1 MTQANIVTTQD
12 GNFVQTD
19 DTDESP
25 PKIYVLPTTQKR
37 HRMRSSSVSLSG
49 TGRNERGEK
58 MGVLKTVQ
66 LHTRSQHVF
75 APVETLASAKE
86 RLLAEAV
93 DLGEVIS
100 RPLLVRRN
108 STSAPLSPLMD
119 ASTPAPL
126 PTPPEL
132 DLDQA
137 EEVAQVTFAPR
148 VNEATS
154 TPATT
159 QLVTPPP
166 SPKISS
172 KNPYIAT
179 FSLCLNEDSASITR
193 ETIQE
198 MLRDPIPP
206 KLVHFNAALRAL
218 HHTRRH
224 GEPLTEII
232 RLYNSMLDASVV
244 PNVETY
250 ETLILALTSRDLEVH
265 YAIRSLE
272 SRLKNGHFLFGRKES
287 STDIAICEARLAKL
301 KAEDNFGSA
310 MSLFESVLAVKG
322 INDFYQGVFTPLIR
336 SCAFHSNVN
345 AAIHV
350 FAQLERRNKPIDH
363 PVYRNMIT
371 TFSNARMFKQA
382 EEIFSEFLKQNAKRS
397 LSLYSD
403 PESSIQS
410 TRREQIKVWNAMIGA
425 YFRAERPE
433 KAIELL
439 ERMLASTAGDQFGPN
454 HIPIVTPSTFKVVI
468 VGFLQKG
475 DVSSALAWFE
485 RLLAQKESV
494 ANPYEGLGGKP
505 MRPDMAQWHEILN
518 GLSING
524 KVDDLNRFYAMMRS
538 LAVQD
543 RLDWRS
549 LDQLNI
555 YSANISNL
563 KHLDDEAALKILD
576 FMSEDIAAPSSKL
589 YIPEHLRLVSALAV
603 GFIQRGH
610 FLTAAELTR
619 KWYGTVYEINSTPS
633 SQVVQE
639 MQNDLKL
646 ITREI
651 STYAKCG
658 KGDLDF
664 RAASIIVQLH
674 TMLGLDITYKFGP
687 WCLHAYGLARLRDVI
702 DYSQLTPYD
711 WNLLLD
717 CAVKMESAA
726 LAGTKDLTTIPRY
739 AFKGVTSL
747 LEDLAH
753 QNLTFSD
760 LDEGLGG
767 RTIELLQAQLG
778 DAGCQ
783 ELFSRLDP
791 SYLEAFNHLHKIKYS
806 ALESALTQYH
816 AEPIMPIPTQVPIQE
831 LPPLTIN
838 MRLSDAIDLL
848 LKQKGP
854 RSVRERMEQAYNL
867 LKTKLMKQQ
876 AIDPFVV
883 AYLIQTCGRNNDLDK
898 IRELYTIG
906 QAILRCVLPERKL
919 AGWVY
924 LESSMII
931 ALGHSGNIDAAHV
944 HRLRI
949 LDQGCTPTADAY
961 GVLIQYMKD
970 TTDDTSGAVALFQE
984 ALNGGIR
991 PNLYLYNNIISKLG
1005 KARKADYALE
1015 IFRQM
1020 KVNSCTPSCITYAA
1034 VIGACAR
1041 VGDVQSAE
1049 NLFSEMTT
1057 LFKPRVPAFNT
1068 MMQLFTTT
1076 KPNRASSLY
1085 YYDNLL
1091 KAGVEPSAYTYKV
1104 HRFAFLLVMLLIAYS
1119 CSWILTAAW
1128 NR

>member
-12 GNFVQTD
+12 GSFVQTD

-25 PKIYVLPTTQKR
+25 PKRCVLPTTQKR

-66 LHTRSQHVF
+66 LHTRSRHVF

-93 DLGEVIS
+93 DLGDVIS

-126 PTPPEL
+126 PTPPPDL

-137 EEVAQVTFAPR
+137 PEEVVQVTFAPP
-148 VNEATS
+148 VNKATS
-154 TPATT
+154 TPPMT
-159 QLVTPPP
+159 QPVTPPP
-166 SPKISS
+166 SPKLSS
-172 KNPYIAT
+172 KNAYIAT
-179 FSLCLNEDSASITR
+179 FSSCLNEDSASIAK
-193 ETIQE
+193 EKVQE
-198 MLRDPIPP
+198 MLRDPTPP
-206 KLVHFNAALRAL
+206 KLVHFNAGLRAL
-218 HHTRRH
+218 HRTRRS
-224 GEPLTEII
+224 GEPLTDII

-250 ETLILALTSRDLEVH
+250 ETLILALTSRDFEVH
-265 YAIRSLE
+265 YAIQSLE
-272 SRLKNGHFLFGRKES
+272 SRLKNTHLLGRKLS
-287 STDIAICEARLAKL
+287 TTDIAICEARLAKL

-322 INDFYQGVFTPLIR
+322 INDFYQGAFTHLIR

-350 FAQLERRNKPIDH
+350 YAQLERTNKPIDH

-371 TFSNARMFKQA
+371 TFSNARMPKQA
-382 EEIFSEFLKQNAKRS
+382 EEIFNEFLKQNANRS

-403 PESSIQS
+403 PEGSIHS
-410 TRREQIKVWNAMIGA
+410 TRREQIKVWNAMIGT
-425 YFRAERPE
+425 YFRAARPE

-439 ERMLASTAGDQFGPN
+439 ERMLASTAGNQFGPN
-454 HIPIVTPSTFKVVI
+454 HIPIVTPSTFKAVI

-475 DVSSALAWFE
+475 DISSALSWFD

-494 ANPYEGLGGKP
+494 ASSYEGLGGKP
-505 MRPDMAQWHEILN
+505 MRPDMAQWREILN
-518 GLSING
+518 GLSKNG

-543 RLDWRS
+543 RLDWGG
-549 LDQLNI
+549 LDQLNV

-563 KHLDDEAALKILD
+563 KHLDDEAALKVLD
-576 FMSEDIAAPSSKL
+576 FISEDIAAPSSKL
-589 YIPEHLRLVSALAV
+589 YIPEHLHLVSSLAL
-603 GFIQRGH
+603 GFIQRGQ
-610 FLTAAELTR
+610 FFTAAELTR
-619 KWYGTVYEINSTPS
+619 KWYGTVYEINSAPS
-633 SQVVQE
+633 TQVVQE
-639 MQNDLKL
+639 MQNDLNL
-646 ITREI
+646 MTREI
-651 STYAKCG
+651 SIYAKSG

-674 TMLGLDITYKFGP
+674 TMLGLDITYNFGP
-687 WCLHAYGLARLRDVI
+687 WYLHAYGIARLKDVI

-711 WNLLLD
+711 WKLLLD
-717 CAVKMESAA
+717 CAVEMESAA
-726 LAGTKDLTTIPRY
+726 LARTKDLTTIPGY

-753 QNLTFSD
+753 QNLTFTD
-760 LDEGLGG
+760 LDKDLGR

-791 SYLEAFNHLHKIKYS
+791 SYLDAFNHLHKVKYS
-806 ALESALTQYH
+806 VLESALTQNH
-816 AEPIMPIPTQVPIQE
+816 TEPIMPIPTQVPTQE
-831 LPPLTIN
+831 LPPLTLN
-838 MRLSDAIDLL
+838 TRLSEVIDII

-854 RSVRERMEQAYNL
+854 RSIHERKEQAYNL
-867 LKTKLMKQQ
+867 LKTKLAKQQ
-876 AIDPFVV
+876 AVDPFVL

-898 IRELYTIG
+898 VRELYTIG
-906 QAILRCVLPERKL
+906 QDILQCVLPERKL

-949 LDQGCTPTADAY
+949 LDQGCTPSADAY

-984 ALNGGIR
+984 ALKGGIR

-1020 KVNSCTPSCITYAA
+1020 KVNGCTPSCITYAA

-1041 VGDVQSAE
+1041 VGDVQLAE

-1057 LFKPRVPAFNT
+1057 LFRPRVPAFNT

-1076 KPNRASSLY
+1076 KPNRTSSLY
-1085 YYDNLL
+1085 YYDKLL
-1091 KAGVEPSAYTYKV
+1091 KARVEPSAYTYKV
-1104 HRFAFLLVMLLIAYS
+1104 HRFPFLLLS
-1119 CSWILTAAW
+1119 CY
-1128 NR
+1128 